1 MSKLTLNQRVKN
13 VGREVYRKRVSYLMM
28 APFLVLFFL
37 FVVWPVIYSMAMSF
51 TSYNVFGEPRW
62 IFADNYVKLLFKDDL
77 FLTALQNT
85 ILFAIITGPVGYIL
99 CLFFAW
105 LVNELEGPLKAI
117 MTTILYAPSIAG
129 NAFVIWRVFFDGDVY
144 GYLNS
149 FLLQFGFVD
158 EPIQWLSDPTYMMTI
173 VIIVQ
178 LWMSLGTSFLTL
190 RAGFNTIDRTYYE
203 AAAMDGL
210 RNRWQELWFIT
221 LPMMKPHLML
231 SAVLSITGAFGS
243 GFVAEV
249 LCGKPSTNY
258 ATYLLIHHLQEYAT
272 VRYQRGYASA
282 IATVLFLMSIVV
294 NALAKKFLGKVGE

>member
-1 MSKLTLNQRVKN
+1 MSQYTLKQRAKD
-13 VGREVYRKRVSYLMM
+13 VGREVYRKRALYLMM

-37 FVVWPVIYSMAMSF
+37 FVVWPVIYSLAMSF

-77 FLTALQNT
+77 FLQAMQNT
-85 ILFAIITGPVGYIL
+85 IMFAIITGPVGYIL

-149 FLLQFGFVD
+149 FLIQWGFID
-158 EPIQWLSDPTYMMTI
+158 EPTQWLSDPTYMMTI

-210 RNRWQELWFIT
+210 KNRWQELWYIT

-282 IATVLFLMSIVV
+282 IATVLFLMSILV

>member
-1 MSKLTLNQRVKN
+1 LSKLAIKLHVYGLGK
-13 VGREVYRKRVSYLMM
+13 EIYRKRVSYLMM
-28 APFLVLFFL
+28 APYLVVFFL
-37 FVVWPVIYSMAMSF
+37 FVIWPVLYSLGMSF
-51 TSYNVFGEPRW
+51 TSFNVFGDPKW

-77 FLTALQNT
+77 FLTAMQNT
-85 ILFAIITGPVGYIL
+85 ILFAVITGPVGYIL

-105 LVNELEGPLKAI
+105 LVNELEGPMRAI
-117 MTTILYAPSIAG
+117 MTTVLYAPSIAG
-129 NAFVIWRVFFDGDVY
+129 NAFVIWRIFFDGDVY

-149 FLLQFGFVD
+149 ILLQTGFVD
-158 EPIQWLSDPTYMMTI
+158 EPIQWLTDPTYMMTI

-203 AAAMDGL
+203 AAAMDGI

-221 LPMMKPHLML
+221 LPMMAPHLML

-243 GFVAEV
+243 GIVAAM
-249 LCGKPSTNY
+249 LCGTPSTNY
-258 ATYLLIHHLQEYAT
+258 ATYLMIHHLQEYAT

-282 IATVLFLMSIVV
+282 IATVLFLICIVC
-294 NALAKKFLGKVGE
+294 NALAKKFLGKVGK

>member
-1 MSKLTLNQRVKN
+1 MSKLAFGQRTALLGK
-13 VGREVYRKRVSYLMM
+13 EIYRKRVSYLMM
-28 APFLVLFFL
+28 LPFLAVFFL
-37 FVVWPVIYSMAMSF
+37 FVVWPVVYSLAMSF
-51 TSYNVFGEPRW
+51 TSYNVFGDARW
-62 IFADNYVKLLFKDDL
+62 VFADNYVKLLFKDDL

-85 ILFAIITGPVGYIL
+85 ILFAVITGPAGYVL

-105 LVNELEGPLKAI
+105 VVNELEGPMKAI
-117 MTTILYAPSIAG
+117 MTTVLYAPSIAG
-129 NAFVIWRVFFDGDVY
+129 NVFIIWLVFFDGDIY

-149 FLLQFGFVD
+149 MLILFGFMD

-190 RAGFNTIDRTYYE
+190 RAGFNTIDRSYYE
-203 AAAMDGL
+203 AAAVDGM
-210 RNRWQELWFIT
+210 RNRWQELWYIT
-221 LPMMKPHLML
+221 LPMMSPHLML
-231 SAVLSITGAFGS
+231 SAVLAITGAFGS
-243 GFVAEV
+243 GLVAEM

-294 NALAKKFLGKVGE
+294 NGLAKRFLGKVGK